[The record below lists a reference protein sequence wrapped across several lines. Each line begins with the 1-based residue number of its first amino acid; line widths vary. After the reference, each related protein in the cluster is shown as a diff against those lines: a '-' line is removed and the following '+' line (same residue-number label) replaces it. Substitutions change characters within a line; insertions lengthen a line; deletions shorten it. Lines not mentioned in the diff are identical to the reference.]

1 MLLISINAT
10 AIMHGSG
17 RGGGKRKRG
26 RGRGKVGGR
35 MWMCIHTS
43 VCPKRTPQFMS
54 PFIFLWLFSLQVFTR
69 RIVSWI
75 TGLPHFDSLFK
86 VTSYDSFKGPF
97 IDGDVQL
104 PRTLCILLRWSICSQ
119 FAENL
124 CVSQIWGH
132 VPPLYQALLQAQGNR
147 NVPCPQK
154 VQTQDPTCPK
164 LENKTSP

>member
-35 MWMCIHTS
+35 IWMCIHTS

-75 TGLPHFDSLFK
+75 TGLPYFDSLFK

-97 IDGDVQL
+97 IDGDFQL
-104 PRTLCILLRWSICSQ
+104 PRTLHSSALVHLLTVCRKPLCLTNMGACAPSIPSTAAGSEEQKCSLSP
-119 FAENL
+119 EGPNSGPYL
-124 CVSQIWGH
+124 SQ
-132 VPPLYQALLQAQGNR
+132 VR
-147 NVPCPQK
+147 K
-154 VQTQDPTCPK
+154 
-164 LENKTSP
+164 